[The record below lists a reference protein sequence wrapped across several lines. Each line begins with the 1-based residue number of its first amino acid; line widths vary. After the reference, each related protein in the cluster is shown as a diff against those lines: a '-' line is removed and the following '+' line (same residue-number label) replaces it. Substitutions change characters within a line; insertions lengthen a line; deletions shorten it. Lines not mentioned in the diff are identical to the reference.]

1 MSQRLPWRDRAGK
14 TPPSQHSSRSSKCR
28 WNSPSGLHALPSIR
42 HTLSPSPRGA
52 YKLIALPPASS
63 HATHYRTFNI
73 TSHRVTS
80 QRCGHVHQQ
89 YGCRT
94 TCAPGRFP
102 SSACAP
108 ADNPPNAARLTIR
121 SAPSTSTCRTDRHTA
136 TTASAPVQNT
146 PWAHTP
152 NPTQSLSTCQPEMC
166 RFHNENGGF
175 RPIVRN

>member
-1 MSQRLPWRDRAGK
+1 VIAGVRHHLLNTAADPANVVGIPNRDYMHYRPYD
-14 TPPSQHSSRSSKCR
+14 TPSHLLL
-28 WNSPSGLHALPSIR
+28 G
-42 HTLSPSPRGA
+42 GA

-63 HATHYRTFNI
+63 HATHFRTFNI

-94 TCAPGRFP
+94 TCPPGRFP

-121 SAPSTSTCRTDRHTA
+121 SAPSRSTCRTDRHTA
-136 TTASAPVQNT
+136 TTASAPVHNT